1 MPKNQRI
8 TLCRSSKDFMDLKR
22 LSGES
27 TRASIGLSI
36 HGTEKDLFVS
46 TLECLKRGYYPT
58 KKEHLLLTKGGSL
71 LSDDA
76 VEYREVILRA
86 WFKDHYDGV
95 TPINFDT
102 LLVEEEVAISEALA
116 DLRRFDTPKE
126 RTQYW
131 AER

>member
-1 MPKNQRI
+1 MMLLNI
-8 TLCRSSKDFMDLKR
+8 
-22 LSGES
+22 
-27 TRASIGLSI
+27 
-36 HGTEKDLFVS
+36 EK
-46 TLECLKRGYYPT
+46 Y
-58 KKEHLLLTKGGSL
+58 
-71 LSDDA
+71 
-76 VEYREVILRA
+76 LRA

-131 AER
+131 AERYSKALLEKLLTRL